1 MSFSLSDLD
10 PNDFSSWPLKAKI
23 GIIVVACL
31 ALAFAGYWFLIKGQ
45 MEDLK
50 VAQNKERQLKQ
61 SFLEKKGLAVNLP
74 AYRKQMKQM
83 EESFSVLLR
92 QLPDKTEIPELLIDI
107 SQAGLGRGL
116 QFELFQPQL
125 PVSHEFYSEIP
136 IKVRVVGQ
144 YHSMGQFVSDLAA
157 LPRVVTLG
165 DVDIK
170 KWQSKKRKSG
180 KKVDDQGPPKLSM
193 EATVKTYHYLDE
205 ESVEASDAEDDSAD
219 TVRVKRK

>member
-23 GIIVVACL
+23 GVIVIACL
-31 ALAFAGYWFLIKGQ
+31 ALAFAGYWFLLKGQ
-45 MEDLK
+45 MEDLRL
-50 VAQNKERQLKQ
+50 AQNKERQLKQ

-116 QFELFQPQL
+116 QFELFQPQI
-125 PVSHEFYSEIP
+125 PVNHEFYSEIP

-170 KWQSKKRKSG
+170 KWKPMKRSRRQTAEEK
-180 KKVDDQGPPKLSM
+180 GPPKLTM
-193 EATVKTYHYLDE
+193 EATVKTFHYLDDE
-205 ESVEASDAEDDSAD
+205 TAGNNEVDGDDAE

>member
-74 AYRKQMKQM
+74 AYRKQMEQM
-83 EESFSVLLR
+83 EESFGVLLR

-116 QFELFQPQL
+116 QFELFQPQM
-125 PVSHEFYSEIP
+125 PVNHEFYSEIP
-136 IKVRVVGQ
+136 IKVRVLGQ

-157 LPRVVTLG
+157 LPRVVTVG

-170 KWQSKKRKSG
+170 KWQSKRTSRGQKTEG
-180 KKVDDQGPPKLSM
+180 KGPPRLAM

-205 ESVEASDAEDDSAD
+205 ENEDASDAAEASDD

>member
-1 MSFSLSDLD
+1 MSIDLKELD
-10 PNDFSSWPLKAKI
+10 PNDFASWPMQAKV
-23 GIIVVACL
+23 GVIVIACL
-31 ALAFAGYWFLIKGQ
+31 FLAFAGYWFLIKGQ
-45 MEDLK
+45 LEDLT

-74 AYRKQMKQM
+74 AYREQMKQM
-83 EESFSVLLR
+83 EESFGVLLR

-125 PVSHEFYSEIP
+125 PVGHEFYSEIP
-136 IKVRVVGQ
+136 IKIRVRGQ

-165 DVDIK
+165 DVVITRPRSDRR
-170 KWQSKKRKSG
+170 KRT
-180 KKVDDQGPPKLSM
+180 KKVAETGPPVLEMS
-193 EATVKTYHYLDE
+193 ATVKTYHYLDE
-205 ESVEASDAEDDSAD
+205 EAGGGSKAANVDKK
-219 TVRVKRK
+219 TVRVRRK